1 MGTLTPASPVS
12 TEIIRSD
19 SACRPLTVPSTLVE
33 SLRRGRCVLFLSA
46 GANAAPGPHKSSPYT
61 YDNAPPAGSSLAKTL
76 AGRCGYPYEDIT
88 SLQRVSLYF
97 QYKEGENRDTLIQA
111 MREEISP
118 DDRDPSP
125 ALRILAALPF
135 TTIITTNYDNFFD
148 IALRTAFTRDKRIK
162 DPVIRVY
169 DPTPEGR
176 PEGIP
181 DPDDPPERRPL
192 LLKLHG
198 EFDRPKSVVVTEE
211 DYLNFIQKM
220 SSDHYHPIH
229 RDIRARLQRWPV
241 LFLGYS
247 LRDMNLRLLFRALRW
262 NVDEADWKLH
272 FSVDPF
278 PDDLIVLVNQRESKT
293 TAAVTFIPE
302 DLWEFV
308 PALYERVMGGP
319 YRL

>member
-1 MGTLTPASPVS
+1 
-12 TEIIRSD
+12 
-19 SACRPLTVPSTLVE
+19 
-33 SLRRGRCVLFLSA
+33 
-46 GANAAPGPHKSSPYT
+46 
-61 YDNAPPAGSSLAKTL
+61 
-76 AGRCGYPYEDIT
+76 
-88 SLQRVSLYF
+88 
-97 QYKEGENRDTLIQA
+97 
-111 MREEISP
+111 MRNEISP
-118 DDRDPSP
+118 ARRDPSP
-125 ALRILAALPF
+125 ALKILAAMPF

-148 IALRTAFTRDKRIK
+148 IALKTAVTRDQRIK

-181 DPDDPPERRPL
+181 DPDDPSEGRPL
-192 LLKLHG
+192 LFKLHG
-198 EFDRPKSVVVTEE
+198 EFDRPRSVVVTEE
-211 DYLNFIQKM
+211 DYLNFIHKM

-247 LRDMNLRLLFRALRW
+247 LRDTNLRLLFRALRW

-272 FSVDPF
+272 FSVDPS

-308 PALYERVMGGP
+308 PVLYEQVMGGP
-319 YRL
+319 HLP